1 MSHMKE
7 QNKTQKKKKKKELN
21 KIETSNLLGSL
32 VIGMFNELWGRV
44 DEFSNNLNKEIG
56 NMKSTSQK

>member
-7 QNKTQKKKKKKELN
+7 QNKTQKKKKKELN